1 MANHSSAKKHIRSDA
16 AKQSRNKYQHKTTRT
31 LIKRVLSSE
40 DKHEAQKLY
49 PRVSG
54 LLDKLAKKSIIH
66 KNKASNKKSQLARHI
81 NKLAK

>member
-16 AKQSRNKYQHKTTRT
+16 TKQRRNKYQHKTTRT

-40 DKHEAQKLY
+40 DKDAAQKLY

-54 LLDKLAKKSIIH
+54 LLDKLAKKGVIH
-66 KNKASNKKSQLARHI
+66 KNKAANKKSQLARHI
-81 NKLAK
+81 NKLTV